1 MTKLDKVSL
10 FISFIGLWINSYFN
24 DYWQLIIGFVLI
36 FLIGI
41 LHGSND
47 VLLIN
52 KTLYKKSL
60 SNKKIISYYVAV
72 VLAGTLSFCYIPV
85 IGLLL
90 FIMVSSYHFGEQH
103 WQFLKNKR
111 FLIPIIIFQF
121 FYGFNILLILFQ
133 SHEEKVKTIILSITN
148 YSITS
153 LNFNY
158 FLYITISFL
167 LILGAIFYKNLK
179 VFREKLLINIFYLI
193 VFTVI
198 FKTANLIWAFA
209 IYFVIWHSLP
219 SIRDQ
224 ICFIHGTIN
233 IENIKKYIVTAFP
246 FWIIS
251 LLGIF
256 VLYAILKDKIIFE
269 SIFFSFLAAITFP
282 HVYIIIKMFKKQK
295 TE

>member
-1 MTKLDKVSL
+1 MSKLDKISL
-10 FISFIGLWINSYFN
+10 FISFISLWINSYFN
-24 DYWQLIIGFVLI
+24 HKWQLIIGFVFI

-47 VLLIN
+47 ILLIN
-52 KTLYKKSL
+52 KTVLKKSL
-60 SNKKIISYYVAV
+60 SNKRIIAYYVVV
-72 VLAGTLSFCYIPV
+72 VLLGTLLFCLAPI
-85 IGLLL
+85 IGLIL
-90 FIMVSSYHFGEQH
+90 FIIVSSYHFGEQH

-121 FYGFNILLILFQ
+121 IYGFNILVILFQ
-133 SHEEKVKTIILSITN
+133 SHEGKVKTIISSITN
-148 YSITS
+148 YSIS
-153 LNFNY
+153 NLNFNY
-158 FLYITISFL
+158 MLYATMGLLLLFGFL
-167 LILGAIFYKNLK
+167 LYKNLEI
-179 VFREKLLINIFYLI
+179 FREKLIINIFYLI

-209 IYFVIWHSLP
+209 IYFVVWHSLP

-224 ICFIHGTIN
+224 INFIHGSIN
-233 IENIKKYIVTAFP
+233 IENIKKYIITAFP

-251 LLGIF
+251 LFGILI
-256 VLYAILKDKIIFE
+256 LYVILKDEIIFE

-282 HVYIIIKMFKKQK
+282 HVYIIIKMFIKQK

>member
-1 MTKLDKVSL
+1 MSKLDKISL
-10 FISFIGLWINSYFN
+10 FISFISLWINSYFN
-24 DYWQLIIGFVLI
+24 HKWQLIIGFVFI

-47 VLLIN
+47 ILLIN
-52 KTLYKKSL
+52 KTVLKKSL
-60 SNKKIISYYVAV
+60 SNKRIIAYYVVV
-72 VLAGTLSFCYIPV
+72 VLLGTLLFCLAPI
-85 IGLLL
+85 IGLIL
-90 FIMVSSYHFGEQH
+90 FIIVSSYHFGEQH

-121 FYGFNILLILFQ
+121 IYGFNILVILFQ
-133 SHEEKVKTIILSITN
+133 SHEGKVKTIISSITN
-148 YSITS
+148 YSIS
-153 LNFNY
+153 NLNFNY
-158 FLYITISFL
+158 MLYATMGLLLLFGFL
-167 LILGAIFYKNLK
+167 LYKNLEI
-179 VFREKLLINIFYLI
+179 FREKIIINIFYLI

-209 IYFVIWHSLP
+209 IYFVVWHSLP

-224 ICFIHGTIN
+224 INFIHGSIN
-233 IENIKKYIVTAFP
+233 IENIKKYIITAFP

-251 LLGIF
+251 LFGILI
-256 VLYAILKDKIIFE
+256 LYVILKDEIIFE

-282 HVYIIIKMFKKQK
+282 HVYIIIKMFIKQK

>member
-1 MTKLDKVSL
+1 MSKLDKISL
-10 FISFIGLWINSYFN
+10 FTSFICLWFNSYLN
-24 DYWQLIIGFVLI
+24 DKWQLIIGFVFI
-36 FLIGI
+36 FVIGI

-47 VLLIN
+47 ILLIN
-52 KTLYKKSL
+52 KTVLKKSL
-60 SNKKIISYYVAV
+60 TNTKIIAYYVAV
-72 VLAGTLSFCYIPV
+72 VLLGTLLFCYVPV

-90 FIMVSSYHFGEQH
+90 FIIVSSYHFGEQH

-121 FYGFNILLILFQ
+121 IYGFNILVILFQ
-133 SHEEKVKTIILSITN
+133 SHEVKVKTIIYSITN
-148 YSITS
+148 YSIS
-153 LNFNY
+153 NLNFNY
-158 FLYITISFL
+158 ILFATMGLLLLFGFL
-167 LILGAIFYKNLK
+167 LYKNLEI
-179 VFREKLLINIFYLI
+179 FREKLIINIFYLI

-209 IYFVIWHSLP
+209 IYFVVWHSLP

-224 ICFIHGTIN
+224 INFMHGSIN
-233 IENIKKYIVTAFP
+233 IENIKKYIITAFP

-251 LLGIF
+251 LFGILI
-256 VLYAILKDKIIFE
+256 LYVILKDEIIFE

>member
-47 VLLIN
+47 ILLIN
-52 KTLYKKSL
+52 KTLFKKSL

-72 VLAGTLSFCYIPV
+72 VLAGTLLFCYVPV

-121 FYGFNILLILFQ
+121 IYGFNILLILFQ
-133 SHEEKVKTIILSITN
+133 LHEEKVKTIILSITN
-148 YSITS
+148 YSISS
-153 LNFNY
+153 LNFSY
-158 FLYITISFL
+158 FLYMTTSFL
-167 LILGAIFYKNLK
+167 LILGAILYKNLK

-224 ICFIHGTIN
+224 ISFIHGTIN

-256 VLYAILKDKIIFE
+256 VLYVILKDKIIFE

>member
-1 MTKLDKVSL
+1 MSKLDKISL
-10 FISFIGLWINSYFN
+10 FISFIGLWMNSYLN
-24 DYWQLIIGFVLI
+24 DKWQLIIGFIFI

-47 VLLIN
+47 ILLIN
-52 KTLYKKSL
+52 KTVLKKSL
-60 SNKKIISYYVAV
+60 TNTKIIAYYLAV
-72 VLAGTLSFCYIPV
+72 VLLGTLLFCFVPV

-90 FIMVSSYHFGEQH
+90 FIIVSSYHFGEQH

-121 FYGFNILLILFQ
+121 IYGFNILVILFQ
-133 SHEEKVKTIILSITN
+133 SHEVKVKTIISSITN
-148 YSITS
+148 YSIS
-153 LNFNY
+153 NLNFNY
-158 FLYITISFL
+158 ILFATMGLLLLFGFL
-167 LILGAIFYKNLK
+167 LYKNLEI
-179 VFREKLLINIFYLI
+179 FREKLIINIFYLI

-209 IYFVIWHSLP
+209 IYFVVWHSLP

-224 ICFIHGTIN
+224 INFMHGSIN
-233 IENIKKYIVTAFP
+233 IENIKKYIITAFP

-251 LLGIF
+251 LFGILI
-256 VLYAILKDKIIFE
+256 LYVILKDEIIFE

-282 HVYIIIKMFKKQK
+282 HVYIIIKMFIKQK

>member
-1 MTKLDKVSL
+1 MSKLDKISL
-10 FISFIGLWINSYFN
+10 FISFIGLWMNSYLN
-24 DYWQLIIGFVLI
+24 DKWQLIIGFIFI

-47 VLLIN
+47 ILLIN
-52 KTLYKKSL
+52 KTVLKKSL
-60 SNKKIISYYVAV
+60 TNTKIIAYYLAV
-72 VLAGTLSFCYIPV
+72 VLLGTLLFCYVPV

-90 FIMVSSYHFGEQH
+90 FIIVSSYHFGEQH

-111 FLIPIIIFQF
+111 FLIPIVIFQF
-121 FYGFNILLILFQ
+121 IYGFNILVILFQ
-133 SHEEKVKTIILSITN
+133 SHEEKVKTIISSITN
-148 YSITS
+148 YSIS
-153 LNFNY
+153 NLNFNY
-158 FLYITISFL
+158 MLYATMGLLLLYGFL
-167 LILGAIFYKNLK
+167 LYKNLEI
-179 VFREKLLINIFYLI
+179 FREKLIINIFYLI

-209 IYFVIWHSLP
+209 IYFVVWHSLP

-224 ICFIHGTIN
+224 INFMHGSIN
-233 IENIKKYIVTAFP
+233 IENIKKYIITAFP

-251 LLGIF
+251 LFGILI
-256 VLYAILKDKIIFE
+256 LYVILKDEIIFE

>member
-1 MTKLDKVSL
+1 MSKLDKISL
-10 FISFIGLWINSYFN
+10 FISFIGLWMNSYFN
-24 DYWQLIIGFVLI
+24 DKWQLIIGFVFI

-47 VLLIN
+47 ILLIN
-52 KTLYKKSL
+52 KTVLKKSL
-60 SNKKIISYYVAV
+60 TNTKIIAYYIAV
-72 VLAGTLSFCYIPV
+72 VLLGTLLFCYVPV

-90 FIMVSSYHFGEQH
+90 FIIVSSYHFGEQH

-111 FLIPIIIFQF
+111 FLIPVIIFQF
-121 FYGFNILLILFQ
+121 IYGFNILVILFQ
-133 SHEEKVKTIILSITN
+133 SHEEKVKTIIYSITN
-148 YSITS
+148 YSICN

-158 FLYITISFL
+158 MLYATMGLLLLFGFL
-167 LILGAIFYKNLK
+167 LYKNLK
-179 VFREKLLINIFYLI
+179 NFREKLIINIFYLI

-209 IYFVIWHSLP
+209 IYFVVWHSLP

-224 ICFIHGTIN
+224 INFMHGSIN
-233 IENIKKYIVTAFP
+233 IENIKKYIITAFP

-251 LLGIF
+251 LFGILI
-256 VLYAILKDKIIFE
+256 LYVILKDEIIFE

-282 HVYIIIKMFKKQK
+282 HVYIIIKMFIKQK

>member
-1 MTKLDKVSL
+1 MSKLDKISL
-10 FISFIGLWINSYFN
+10 FISFIGLWMNSYLN
-24 DYWQLIIGFVLI
+24 DKWQLIIGFIFI

-47 VLLIN
+47 ILLIN
-52 KTLYKKSL
+52 KTVLKKSL
-60 SNKKIISYYVAV
+60 TNTKIIAYYVAV
-72 VLAGTLSFCYIPV
+72 VLLGTLLFCYVPV

-90 FIMVSSYHFGEQH
+90 FIIVSSYHFGEQH

-111 FLIPIIIFQF
+111 FLIPIVIFQF
-121 FYGFNILLILFQ
+121 IYGFNILVILFQ
-133 SHEEKVKTIILSITN
+133 SHEVKVKTIISSITN
-148 YSITS
+148 YSIS
-153 LNFNY
+153 NLNFNY
-158 FLYITISFL
+158 ILFATMGLLLLFGFL
-167 LILGAIFYKNLK
+167 LYKNLEI
-179 VFREKLLINIFYLI
+179 FREKLIINIFYLI

-224 ICFIHGTIN
+224 INFMHGSIN
-233 IENIKKYIVTAFP
+233 IENIKKYIITAFP

-251 LLGIF
+251 LFGILI
-256 VLYAILKDKIIFE
+256 LYVILKDEIIFE

-282 HVYIIIKMFKKQK
+282 HVYIIIKMFIKQK

>member
-1 MTKLDKVSL
+1 MSKLDKISL
-10 FISFIGLWINSYFN
+10 FTSFIGLWFNSYLN
-24 DYWQLIIGFVLI
+24 DKWQLIIGFVFI
-36 FLIGI
+36 FVIGI

-47 VLLIN
+47 ILLIN
-52 KTLYKKSL
+52 KTVLKKSL
-60 SNKKIISYYVAV
+60 TNTKIIAYYVAV
-72 VLAGTLSFCYIPV
+72 VLLGTLLFCYVPV

-90 FIMVSSYHFGEQH
+90 FIIVSSYHFGEQH

-121 FYGFNILLILFQ
+121 IYGFNILVILFQ
-133 SHEEKVKTIILSITN
+133 SHEVKVKTIISSITN
-148 YSITS
+148 YSIS
-153 LNFNY
+153 NLNFNY
-158 FLYITISFL
+158 ILFATLGLLLLFGFL
-167 LILGAIFYKNLK
+167 LYKNLEI
-179 VFREKLLINIFYLI
+179 FREKLIINIFYLI

-209 IYFVIWHSLP
+209 IYFVVWHSLP

-224 ICFIHGTIN
+224 INFMHGSIN
-233 IENIKKYIVTAFP
+233 IENIKKYIITAFP

-251 LLGIF
+251 LFGILI
-256 VLYAILKDKIIFE
+256 LYVILKDEIIFE